1 MLNLLNLYFI
11 GSINFKTAL
20 EDVNTRK
27 LFTIHSVF
35 LFLMICWTFGS
46 WCRVQIFKRQ
56 NSVNLWKYRYRL
68 LHYTYTTNVCFC
80 SNIFFL
86 SDITWWLLTKQPGP
100 TFLLLGSTLSRPWS
114 STHCSPHLVPVT
126 PSCWPSPCRSCPPSW
141 RMLQSPPTGSTPPTS
156 TSMSSGPQS
165 TCSTGSRGTRKPFI
179 FLATF
184 GQGLEEILWKWL

>member
-20 EDVNTRK
+20 EDFNTRK
-27 LFTIHSVF
+27 LFTLHSVF

-68 LHYTYTTNVCFC
+68 LIYTNTTFMCIC

-86 SDITWWLLTKQPGP
+86 SDITW
-100 TFLLLGSTLSRPWS
+100 
-114 STHCSPHLVPVT
+114 
-126 PSCWPSPCRSCPPSW
+126 
-141 RMLQSPPTGSTPPTS
+141 
-156 TSMSSGPQS
+156 
-165 TCSTGSRGTRKPFI
+165 
-179 FLATF
+179 
-184 GQGLEEILWKWL
+184 